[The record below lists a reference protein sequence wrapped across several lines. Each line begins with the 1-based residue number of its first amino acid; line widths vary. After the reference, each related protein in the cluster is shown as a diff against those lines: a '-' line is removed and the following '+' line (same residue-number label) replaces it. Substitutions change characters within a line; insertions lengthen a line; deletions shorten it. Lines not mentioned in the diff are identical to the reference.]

1 MRVAEFDSVKD
12 AKRTA
17 HVQFQHYYRVR
28 DRAPTKSSP
37 GTVQVAVKKQPKQ
50 EKK

>member
-1 MRVAEFDSVKD
+1 MRVAEFDAVKD
-12 AKRTA
+12 AKRSA

-28 DRAPTKSSP
+28 DKAPTKSSP
-37 GTVQVAVKKQPKQ
+37 VSVQETVKKQSRQ